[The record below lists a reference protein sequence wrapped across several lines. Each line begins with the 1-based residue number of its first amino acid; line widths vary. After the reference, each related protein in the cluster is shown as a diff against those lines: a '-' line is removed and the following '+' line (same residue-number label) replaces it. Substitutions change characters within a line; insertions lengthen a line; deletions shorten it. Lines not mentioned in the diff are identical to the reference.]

1 MLLVQFPIGTFLQE
15 GCVMKTEAT
24 VLFHSYKG
32 VSLVA
37 VCQREKRKNMR
48 EVWIYPNGSPMD
60 QSFANELLNY
70 LRTIDDDE
78 VLECDARLNWLVT
91 EYLDGRDA
99 RQVRFSFS
107 VLNTPVGFVVCVLFG
122 NPSDAPELEGISLES
137 SE

>member
-1 MLLVQFPIGTFLQE
+1 
-15 GCVMKTEAT
+15 MKTEAT

-60 QSFANELLNY
+60 QSFANELLHD

-78 VLECDARLNWLVT
+78 GLESVNRT
-91 EYLDGRDA
+91 SP
-99 RQVRFSFS
+99 SF
-107 VLNTPVGFVVCVLFG
+107 
-122 NPSDAPELEGISLES
+122 LEGPETNVERPVPSPFLRSVVTWIES
-137 SE
+137 CADPGRARG